1 SFQNRGFWT
10 KNVGGL
16 PDNEIQY
23 DSSSRIEPK
32 RPHHWFL
39 EASDREFLSSKKSA
53 VEGSY
58 GRPISGVPNMNLSWE
73 TPSSLQSSSSH
84 LTDRLFGL
92 DIQRTIDFGGSNFQP
107 VNAGNLDI
115 GRRGIEDQYGNDAS
129 IALSMSHTMENPG
142 SCLTYGGIRKV
153 KVNQVR
159 DSDNGM
165 SMQMGDTPSR
175 CDFNSSFNRF
185 QDEPSANQA
194 KGSESGMSML
204 MGNSISFNGYQ
215 EAPEINQFKD
225 SDSGV
230 PLRMNNSFNN
240 SISFNGF
247 QEAPY
252 TNPQPCSPNQVK
264 DSGNGMS
271 IQLGNSFN
279 RFDNNTISFR
289 GFQEEHVIDA
299 HSGRLDQVKDN
310 GNIMSVQLGN
320 SFSKGHLS
328 TISFGG
334 IPKEPENSS
343 YDLLRR
349 QSSLQQS
356 EDRIGKEAVDKTAT
370 ELVVNATPLSAVTG
384 KNAKTKNELKA
395 SKKMLPNS
403 FPSNVRSLLNTGM
416 LDGVPVK
423 YVSWQQER
431 ELIGIIQ
438 GTGYVCGCESCNYS
452 KVINAYEFE
461 KHAGGKTKHP
471 NNHIYFDNGKT
482 IYTIVQELKS
492 TPNNLLFEAIQTC
505 TGSVINQKAF
515 ESWKVSFQA
524 ATRELERIYGKE
536 LLEPSQSDD

>member
-1 SFQNRGFWT
+1 M
-10 KNVGGL
+10 KNVGGF
-16 PDNEIQY
+16 PENEIQY
-23 DSSSRIEPK
+23 DSSSRIDPK

-39 EASDREFLSSKKSA
+39 DASERELSSSKKSA
-53 VEGSY
+53 VEDSN
-58 GRPISGVPNMNLSWE
+58 GRPISGVSNVNLSWE
-73 TPSSLQSSSSH
+73 TPSSFQSSGGH

-92 DIQRTIDFGGSNFQP
+92 DIPRTIDFGGRNFQP

-129 IALSMSHTMENPG
+129 IALSMSHTMEEPG
-142 SCLTYGGIRKV
+142 LCLTYGGIRKV

-165 SMQMGDTPSR
+165 SMQMGETPSR
-175 CDFNSSFNRF
+175 CDFSSTVFNTF
-185 QDEPSANQA
+185 QEALPANQV
-194 KGSESGMSML
+194 KGSENGMSML
-204 MGNSISFNGYQ
+204 MGNSISFNRFQ
-215 EAPEINQFKD
+215 EAPEINQFRD

-230 PLRMNNSFNN
+230 PMKLSNTFSN
-240 SISFNGF
+240 SISYNGF
-247 QEAPY
+247 QEAPH
-252 TNPQPCSPNQVK
+252 TSPQPCSPNQVK
-264 DSGNGMS
+264 DSGNGMM
-271 IQLGNSFN
+271 IQLSNSFN

-289 GFQEEHVIDA
+289 GFQEEHEIEA

-310 GNIMSVQLGN
+310 GNIMSVQLGD
-320 SFSKGHLS
+320 SFSKGDLT

-334 IPKEPENSS
+334 VPVEPETSS

-356 EDRIGKEAVDKTAT
+356 EGRIEKAVDKTAT
-370 ELVVNATPLSAVTG
+370 ELVVSATPLSAVSG
-384 KNAKTKNELKA
+384 KNAKAKNELKV
-395 SKKMLPNS
+395 SKKMPPNS

-423 YVSWQQER
+423 YVSWQHEK

-438 GTGYVCGCESCNYS
+438 GTGYMCGCESCNYS

-461 KHAGGKTKHP
+461 KHAGTKTKHP

-482 IYTIVQELKS
+482 VYTIVQELKS
-492 TPNNLLFEAIQTC
+492 TPHNMLFEAIQNC

-515 ESWKVSFQA
+515 NSWKVSFQA
-524 ATRELERIYGKE
+524 ATRELERIYGKD
-536 LLEPSQSDD
+536 LLKPSTQSEE